1 MNYLIAF
8 LFIVAGL
15 INFAPITGVFAG
27 QLDKLYQIG
36 DISADVELLMRHRAI
51 LFGIVGAIILAA
63 AFIPG
68 LRLAATI
75 AGLVSMLSF
84 IALVF
89 ASENSN
95 PNLVQ
100 IAWIDVGAT
109 LALLLGFILHLA
121 SASD

>member
-15 INFAPITGVFAG
+15 INFAPITGVFAD

-36 DISADVELLMRHRAI
+36 DISTDVELLMRHRAI

-63 AFIPG
+63 AFVPG

-89 ASENSN
+89 AGENSN
-95 PNLVQ
+95 PNLIQ

-121 SASD
+121 AASD

>member
-1 MNYLIAF
+1 MNYLIAS
-8 LFIVAGL
+8 LFVVAGL
-15 INFAPITGVFAG
+15 INFAPISGVFAD
-27 QLDKLYQIG
+27 QLNKLYLVG
-36 DISADVELLMRHRAI
+36 DISTDVELLMRHRAI

-63 AFIPG
+63 AFLPG

-89 ASENSN
+89 AGENSN
-95 PNLVQ
+95 PNLIQ

-109 LALLLGFILHLA
+109 LALLLGFTLHLA
-121 SASD
+121 VASD